1 MIGPKGPTMM
11 LVQATNIFFQIG
23 EIFSSFMKS
32 NILGKV
38 TYVRNINNTWNIKEE
53 SLIFLLK
60 VGR

>member
-1 MIGPKGPTMM
+1 MIGPKGPTIT

-53 SLIFLLK
+53 SLIFLLT
-60 VGR
+60 VGS